1 MMEHTCPPTP
11 ATRVAST
18 AQHPPAASHP
28 RAAPSSSSTPAHP
41 SSSGQGGFSLVEVSI
56 VMAIVL
62 LLAIIAIPTVRNYV
76 IESRVPKVGEELAR
90 YIMHTRINAA
100 SGSATPYS
108 GIAMSSLANMM
119 RGSGIL
125 TVTAGSGGSES
136 VRHGL
141 GSDGEVTV
149 EAVGSGA
156 AFSITLSKVNHAACP
171 SIASVLQRL
180 ADTVTVVAEGV
191 STPVKGAS
199 STYNA
204 VETEKACKDGD
215 VNAFTFTVS

>member
-1 MMEHTCPPTP
+1 MSK
-11 ATRVAST
+11 VLS
-18 AQHPPAASHP
+18 AQSPLFNAHVPNSRGGP
-28 RAAPSSSSTPAHP
+28 R
-41 SSSGQGGFSLVEVSI
+41 GQDQAQAGYSLAEVSI

-125 TVTAGSGGSES
+125 TVTAGSGGSAS

-141 GSDGEVTV
+141 
-149 EAVGSGA
+149 
-156 AFSITLSKVNHAACP
+156 
-171 SIASVLQRL
+171 
-180 ADTVTVVAEGV
+180 
-191 STPVKGAS
+191 
-199 STYNA
+199 
-204 VETEKACKDGD
+204 
-215 VNAFTFTVS
+215 

>member
-1 MMEHTCPPTP
+1 MMEHTCLPTP
-11 ATRVAST
+11 ATLVAST
-18 AQHPPAASHP
+18 AQHSPAASHAG
-28 RAAPSSSSTPAHP
+28 AAPTPPSMPDHP

-141 GSDGEVTV
+141 GTDGEVTV
-149 EAVGSGA
+149 EAVGTRSA
-156 AFSITLSKVNHAACP
+156 MLFTLTKLKDPACP
-171 SIASVLQRL
+171 SVAFVLQRL
-180 ADTVTVVAEGV
+180 TDTVTVVALDV
-191 STPVKGAS
+191 FTPVKEAS
-199 STYNA
+199 STYIA
-204 VETEKACKDGD
+204 VENEKSCKDSN
-215 VNAFTFTVS
+215 VN